1 VLSRYWLSVI
11 FPKEFPMFRIALP
24 HFVQFSVGTH
34 RAAGVIAKA
43 GAVRNADESKTLAG
57 MLLAAALAALLVVA
71 DQLIEMWADGHLLLG
86 WVALWTVTFA
96 ALALLAP
103 PLRQLTSVLASAV
116 TRWSNEAKERRIEE
130 KMWEYASQDYR
141 VMAEIQ
147 QAAARSQD

>member
-1 VLSRYWLSVI
+1 VLSGYWLSVI
-11 FPKEFPMFRIALP
+11 FSKEFPMFRIALP
-24 HFVQFSVGTH
+24 HFVQFPAGPH

-43 GAVRNADESKTLAG
+43 GSVRNVDESKTLAG

-71 DQLIEMWADGHLLLG
+71 DQVIEMWADGHLLLG

-103 PLRQLTSVLASAV
+103 PLRQLTSALASAV
-116 TRWSNEAKERRIEE
+116 TRWSNEAKARRMEE
-130 KMWEYASQDYR
+130 KMWEYASKDYR

-147 QAAARSQD
+147 QAAARSRD